1 MYHTVRNIL
10 IKIQF
15 ISRFLALFNIEVKW
29 VQIPLEPHN
38 FCLAFICNCFK
49 SYFTTA
55 NMSFTSILYPKL
67 PHMIFIIYT
76 SRHSTTSLQSSSTP
90 LNSSIRMRAMQPNPK
105 ACKLDGAK

>member
-38 FCLAFICNCFK
+38 FFLAFICNCFK

-76 SRHSTTSLQSSSTP
+76 SRHSTTSL
-90 LNSSIRMRAMQPNPK
+90 
-105 ACKLDGAK
+105 